1 MLLLYFRENSST
13 EYVILMWTE
22 NLCDN
27 SGVVMETVM
36 WSPCDKF
43 VAILCCDLV
52 NVIKIT
58 IATNALWSCD
68 DIFTQKHPHY
78 GMSGTFR
85 ERSDW
90 TEVHKFYAVTLTVL
104 SNRLPV
110 EGIEIKCR
118 NQHSIS
124 RTLLSRQG

>member
-1 MLLLYFRENSST
+1 M
-13 EYVILMWTE
+13 
-22 NLCDN
+22 
-27 SGVVMETVM
+27 
-36 WSPCDKF
+36 
-43 VAILCCDLV
+43 

-58 IATNALWSCD
+58 IATNAPWSCD

-90 TEVHKFYAVTLTVL
+90 IEVHKFYAVTLTVL

-110 EGIEIKCR
+110 EGIEI
-118 NQHSIS
+118 SM
-124 RTLLSRQG
+124 